1 MGREDFLQGKCFSG
15 KRWIRLSVFEKKD
28 VNPETLAQMALKDE
42 KVLQEALDGVLS
54 KKDVVRQN
62 SFQALNFLSK
72 KHPEKLYDK
81 WDFFANLIYRGN
93 AFHKYMA
100 IYIIANLTK
109 TDAENKFEKLFEAYY
124 VLLGDKSA
132 IPPAHVAVNSG
143 KIALAKPALQ
153 AEITNRLLDIDNI
166 VQRHKDLVKASAIEA
181 FEAYFEKSK
190 DQTRII
196 EFVKAQ
202 LNCESPKTRKKAK
215 AFLKKWN
222 KE

>member
-1 MGREDFLQGKCFSG
+1 
-15 KRWIRLSVFEKKD
+15 LSVFEKKGA
-28 VNPETLAQMALKDE
+28 NPETLAQMALKDE

-62 SFQALNFLSK
+62 SFQALNFLSE

-81 WDFFANLIYRGN
+81 WDFFANLIYKGN
-93 AFHKYMA
+93 AFHKYMT

-109 TDAENKFEKLFEAYY
+109 ADPENKFEKIFDAYY
-124 VLLGDKSA
+124 GLLSDESV
-132 IPPAHVAVNSG
+132 IPAAHVAVNSG
-143 KIALAKPALQ
+143 KIALAKPELQ
-153 AEITNRLLDIDNI
+153 VEITNRLLDIDNT

-181 FEAYFEKSK
+181 FDAYFGKSK

-202 LNCESPKTRKKAK
+202 LNCESPKTRKMAK
-215 AFLKKWN
+215 EFLEKWN
-222 KE
+222 KK